1 MSGRER
7 GTVCACVVCVQESR
21 CLQRY
26 REAISFQQGGEGQ
39 RARDLYQ
46 EILDS
51 RVMQEVTSLSLSH
64 LGGGDHSTTAVGVGW
79 RVLWYNA
86 ETKVPLTE
94 KHRQH
99 CS

>member
-1 MSGRER
+1 M
-7 GTVCACVVCVQESR
+7 CVWVCVQESR

-26 REAISFQQGGEGQ
+26 REAISLQQGGEGQ

-51 RVMQEVTSLSLSH
+51 RVMQEVTSLSLSLSLSH

-86 ETKVPLTE
+86 ETQIPLTE